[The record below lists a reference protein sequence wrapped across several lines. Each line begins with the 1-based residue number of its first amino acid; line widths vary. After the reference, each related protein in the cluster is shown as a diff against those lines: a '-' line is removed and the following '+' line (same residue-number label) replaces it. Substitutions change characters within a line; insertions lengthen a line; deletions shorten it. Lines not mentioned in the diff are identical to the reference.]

1 MSTILCTIGTS
12 IANGCPE
19 LARFQKQGSAWAYDN
34 QQLAGE
40 ITGRLQRFDLSAA
53 AGRIAASAELNSLHR
68 LKLREGDE
76 VVLLATD
83 TADGHAC
90 GDALALVLKKHWPGV
105 HVILER
111 VEGLQVRDA
120 ERLRKTGLV
129 RLMQVVLRYVEDP
142 QRQYGGGLVINPTG
156 GFKGVVPF
164 LTVIGMIFRVPT
176 VYVFEF
182 SDTLIHLPPLP
193 INFDLHLFQRARPAL
208 AELRRQEVMPESH
221 FYRLIR
227 GFSPEERPLF
237 QSLLETDEA
246 NNATLSPLALTLAEL
261 EAAPGSSVWLSP
273 QAGEKLATAH
283 GEERKRLEAILTR
296 FSNPLWRNLQAHP
309 FNNCELSVFGNSRL
323 MFRLAAIFRDGRA
336 HVCRLYNQHDEYER
350 GLAGLKLRDFPSFD
364 NFQEWTPP
372 QTLDD
377 LDLEETTELERL
389 RLDVAAFPSVTAQK
403 LQPLKEELARLT
415 AATKDKSTR
424 IGELET
430 KLAATEAQVKSL
442 HQQAQ
447 RPPATL
453 GLRSETHAAQS
464 SAVEQRFQAAESD
477 SATASLRGLLVDATL
492 LRERRKPSGN
502 GSLFFSFTVGD
513 RTYEGWLSISMAAP
527 LGPLPIG
534 SQVRLKIAGTE
545 GPTLPLMIP

>member
-19 LARFQKQGSAWAYDN
+19 LSRFQKQGSAWADDY

-68 LKLREGDE
+68 LKLQEGDE

-83 TADGHAC
+83 TADGRAC
-90 GDALALVLKKHWPGV
+90 GEALSLVLTKHWPGV
-105 HVILER
+105 RVIVER

-120 ERLRKTGLV
+120 KRLREMGLA

-142 QRQYGGGLVINPTG
+142 QRKYGGGLVINPTG

-193 INFDLHLFQRARPAL
+193 INFDLQLFQRARPAL
-208 AELRRQEVMPESH
+208 AEMRRQQVMPESQ

-227 GFSPEERPLF
+227 GFSPEELPLF
-237 QSLLETDEA
+237 QSLLESDDA

-261 EAAPGSSVWLSP
+261 EAAPGTSLWLSP
-273 QAGEKLATAH
+273 QAREKLATAQ

-296 FSNPLWRNLQAHP
+296 FSNHLWRDSQVHP
-309 FNNCELSVFGNSRL
+309 FNNCELTVFGNSRL
-323 MFRLAAIFRDGRA
+323 MFRLAAIFRDGRTL
-336 HVCRLYNQHDEYER
+336 VCRLYNQHDEYER
-350 GLAGLKLRDFPSFD
+350 GLGGLKLRDFPSFD

-377 LDLEETTELERL
+377 LDLEETAELERL
-389 RLDVAAFPSVTAQK
+389 RLDVAAFPSVIAQK
-403 LQPLKEELARLT
+403 LQPLKEELTRLT
-415 AATKDKSTR
+415 AAEKVKSTR
-424 IGELET
+424 IGELEA
-430 KLAATEAQVKSL
+430 KLAATEAQLISL
-442 HQQAQ
+442 RKQAH
-447 RPPATL
+447 RPPPKTS
-453 GLRSETHAAQS
+453 LRSETHAAQA
-464 SAVEQRFQAAESD
+464 SAVEQLFQAGESD
-477 SATASLRGLLVDATL
+477 SATASLRGMIVDATL

-513 RTYEGWLSISMAAP
+513 RTFEGWLSISMAER

-545 GPTLPLMIP
+545 GPTLPLTIP